1 MTRVAMTCGAPVGP
15 SLSSGHEHKIV
26 PQLLLGFVD
35 TKIAGD
41 SKREFAFAPG
51 VGV

>member
-1 MTRVAMTCGAPVGP
+1 MTRVANMWGARWT
-15 SLSSGHEHKIV
+15 SLSSGHEHKVV

-41 SKREFAFAPG
+41 FRANSPLRQGWHK
-51 VGV
+51 